1 MNRLIIF
8 RFGSSNPVPGDLAA
22 MTVITNGDLGNAM
35 GLPFPG
41 GLINLVE
48 TDFSPSEIAEIYQV
62 TAAEVEDNLPIMVFK
77 ADHTCGVYLLPA
89 DVIQSAVDRFI
100 AGGLDALRSEADA
113 EPEQEPEQVHS
124 VVNETCELSLD
135 ELLDLLNEVGSF
147 EALTPVQKKRLEE
160 LTK

>member
-1 MNRLIIF
+1 
-8 RFGSSNPVPGDLAA
+8 
-22 MTVITNGDLGNAM
+22 
-35 GLPFPG
+35 
-41 GLINLVE
+41 
-48 TDFSPSEIAEIYQV
+48 
-62 TAAEVEDNLPIMVFK
+62 
-77 ADHTCGVYLLPA
+77 
-89 DVIQSAVDRFI
+89 VDRFI

-147 EALTPVQKKRLEE
+147 EALSPVQKKRLEE